1 MVLSVSSLASAFSH
15 LSLPSTSA
23 PHPLPLVRLHPTTR
37 HAAHPVLSASG
48 ADAAEQVEAEAPSA
62 DDGPEEVLAV
72 EAEEDTLSGLAPR
85 KYVKQRSPTQLR
97 PLPYATA
104 LLPRPRR
111 RVELSNPFSYLVV
124 IPVFGLMCFV
134 FCAGC
139 SDLIWTSCCCSCRL
153 MTRSHGCSLLLLLQ
167 PHDLVWCSATKSVFL
182 YLKTPCS
189 VVRCLLAGRSLIIF
203 HPEQEKIISPYHLY
217 MNPKLAV
224 QHYEICYSLAVF
236 FCLPLATAGF
246 LMCFSCPADD

>member
-1 MVLSVSSLASAFSH
+1 PRGGARGRGRGGHALRAGAAQVREATV
-15 LSLPSTSA
+15 TNSA
-23 PHPLPLVRLHPTTR
+23 P
-37 HAAHPVLSASG
+37 
-48 ADAAEQVEAEAPSA
+48 
-62 DDGPEEVLAV
+62 
-72 EAEEDTLSGLAPR
+72 
-85 KYVKQRSPTQLR
+85 
-97 PLPYATA
+97 ATA
-104 LLPRPRR
+104 LRDGASSSTPTT
-111 RVELSNPFSYLVV
+111 S
-124 IPVFGLMCFV
+124 
-134 FCAGC
+134 C

-224 QHYEICYSLAVF
+224 QHYEICAV
-236 FCLPLATAGF
+236 CKLLWLPSQHPLHQSSSINGQY
-246 LMCFSCPADD
+246 D

>member
-85 KYVKQRSPTQLR
+85 KLLR
-97 PLPYATA
+97 
-104 LLPRPRR
+104 
-111 RVELSNPFSYLVV
+111 
-124 IPVFGLMCFV
+124 
-134 FCAGC
+134 
-139 SDLIWTSCCCSCRL
+139 SDLDE
-153 MTRSHGCSLLLLLQ
+153 LLLLLQ
-167 PHDLVWCSATKSVFL
+167 VDDE
-182 YLKTPCS
+182 TPCS

-217 MNPKLAV
+217 MNPKLAMIDLYV
-224 QHYEICYSLAVF
+224 VFTVATALLQTTSGRSPLLMLLSVASLASIVAAVAGRLVLLLSSLEL
-236 FCLPLATAGF
+236 LPLRLALACYPVSIGGG
-246 LMCFSCPADD
+246 AA